1 MAGERD
7 DFDLGRVAALAR
19 LRLTAGDVSRFEP
32 QLATILGYVRQLRDV
47 DTEDVPPHAQDLRP
61 PNGARLDEV
70 GPSLA
75 PGDALANAPDALA
88 DPPLVRVPKV
98 MD

>member
-19 LRLTAGDVSRFEP
+19 LELTASDLARFES
-32 QLATILGYVRQLRDV
+32 QFAGILEYVRQLRDV

-61 PNGARLDEV
+61 LHGGRPDEV

-98 MD
+98 MS

>member
-19 LRLTAGDVSRFEP
+19 LTLTAGDVSRFET
-32 QLATILGYVRQLRDV
+32 QLAGILEYVRQLRDV
-47 DTEDVPPHAQDLRP
+47 DTADVPPHAQDLRP
-61 PNGARLDEV
+61 PHGGRRDAV

-75 PGDALANAPDALA
+75 LGAVLMNAPDAIA

-98 MD
+98 MG

>member
-19 LRLTAGDVSRFEP
+19 LRLTADDLSRFET
-32 QLATILGYVRQLRDV
+32 QLAGILEYVRQLRDV

-61 PNGARLDEV
+61 ANGGRLDEV
-70 GPSLA
+70 GPSLV

-98 MD
+98 MG

>member
-32 QLATILGYVRQLRDV
+32 QLATILEYVRQLRDV

-75 PGDALANAPDALA
+75 PGDALANVPDALA

-98 MD
+98 MG